1 MKRESFVIH
10 SEYIDDL
17 PDEFKAA
24 FLVHIYNYGINGVE
38 PEISGLERTVWLKI
52 KRRIDSDTA
61 TYDKRVKN
69 LRQNRPAETSDTD
82 NSLSATEN
90 NLSDTENSSS
100 VTDNGLS
107 DTDNNSSETENDLS
121 GGVYV
126 SVSDIV
132 NECVSDDVNV
142 NDNVNV
148 NVRVCESAG
157 IPPGDTPASAPET
170 QPMQEYAHKVFDV
183 FAENS
188 LPCCNNNRI
197 SFYQRDFRQGI
208 EYLHRNIAGLHS
220 DEVIEACA
228 NYASIAK
235 NPALYKG
242 YSRHLSFDQ
251 LVTKKWFS
259 RLLPANFLA
268 SEFLEY
274 SGAESPPK
282 EEQRTED
289 PEQAEKLL
297 FSQMERNS
305 EFIPAIFRAYK
316 KDWEEEGFPTGGKY
330 LEFQKKKELAPYGRK
345 LKAEFMASGG

>member
-24 FLVHIYNYGINGVE
+24 FLVHIYNYGINGIE
-38 PEISGLERTVWLKI
+38 PNISGLERTVWLKI

-69 LRQNRPAETSDTD
+69 LRQNRTAEETSATEENLSATD
-82 NSLSATEN
+82 NSLS
-90 NLSDTENSSS
+90 DTENA
-100 VTDNGLS
+100 
-107 DTDNNSSETENDLS
+107 LS

-126 SVSDIV
+126 SVSDNV
-132 NECVSDDVNV
+132 NECVSDNE
-142 NDNVNV
+142 NVNV
-148 NVRVCESAG
+148 NENVCVCESAG
-157 IPPGDTPASAPET
+157 VPPCDTPASAPENP
-170 QPMQEYAHKVFDV
+170 PMQEYAHRVFDI
-183 FAENS
+183 FADS
-188 LPCCNNNRI
+188 GLPCCNKNRI

-208 EYLHRNIAGLHS
+208 EFLHRNVAGLHS
-220 DEVIEACA
+220 DEVIEACG

-242 YSRHLSFDQ
+242 YSKHLSFDQ

-259 RLLPANFLA
+259 RLLPGNFLE
-268 SEFLEY
+268 SEFLEF
-274 SGAESPPK
+274 SGAESPPD
-282 EEQRTED
+282 EEPRTAD

-297 FSQMERNS
+297 LSQMAGNRD
-305 EFIPAIFRAYK
+305 FIPSIFRAYRT
-316 KDWEEEGFPTGGKY
+316 DWEEVGFPTGEKY
-330 LEFQKKKELAPYGRK
+330 MEFQKKKELAPYGRK

>member
-24 FLVHIYNYGINGVE
+24 FLVHIYNYGINGIE
-38 PEISGLERTVWLKI
+38 PNISGLERTVWLKI

-69 LRQNRPAETSDTD
+69 LRQNRTAETEMSD
-82 NSLSATEN
+82 TEN
-90 NLSDTENSSS
+90 NLSDTEDNLS
-100 VTDNGLS
+100 VTDSGLS
-107 DTDNNSSETENDLS
+107 DTDKEMSDTENALS

-126 SVSDIV
+126 SVSDNV
-132 NECVSDDVNV
+132 NECVSDNV
-142 NDNVNV
+142 NENVNV
-148 NVRVCESAG
+148 NVNECVCESSG
-157 IPPGDTPASAPET
+157 IAPDIPPASAPET
-170 QPMQEYAHKVFDV
+170 PPMQEYAHKVFDI
-183 FAENS
+183 FADS
-188 LPCCNNNRI
+188 GLPCCNKNRI

-208 EYLHRNIAGLHS
+208 EFLHKNIAGLHS
-220 DEVIEACA
+220 DEVIEACG

-251 LVTKKWFS
+251 LVTKKWFT
-259 RLLPANFLA
+259 RLLPGNFLE

-274 SGAESPPK
+274 SGAESPPT
-282 EEQRTED
+282 EEPKTAD

-297 FSQMERNS
+297 LSQMTGNK
-305 EFIPAIFRAYK
+305 EFIPSIFTAYK
-316 KDWEEEGFPTGGKY
+316 TDWAEVGFPTGDKY
-330 LEFQKKKELAPYGRK
+330 MEFQKRKELAPYGRK

>member
-82 NSLSATEN
+82 NSLSATDS
-90 NLSDTENSSS
+90 NLSDTEKSSS

-107 DTDNNSSETENDLS
+107 ETDGNLSDTENDLS

-132 NECVSDDVNV
+132 NECVSDDVN
-142 NDNVNV
+142 DNVNV

-157 IPPGDTPASAPET
+157 IPPGDTPTSAPET

-220 DEVIEACA
+220 DEVIEACS

-282 EEQRTED
+282 EEPKTED

-297 FSQMERNS
+297 LSQMERNS